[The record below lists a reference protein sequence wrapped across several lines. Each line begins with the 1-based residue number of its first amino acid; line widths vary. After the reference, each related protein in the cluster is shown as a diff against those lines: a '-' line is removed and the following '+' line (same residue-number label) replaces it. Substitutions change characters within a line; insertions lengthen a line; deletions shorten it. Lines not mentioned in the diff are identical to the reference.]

1 MATLTPVSGG
11 SQPVLHMDVGNTVL
25 QTANIASA
33 GPVQPQGPK
42 LDFFSLTAN
51 ASLANEGGANEYV
64 ANVLN
69 AIQNGTTAT
78 VDGRDVLIG
87 GATVAFYQVGP
98 SPAVI
103 NLAVYPTGTYDLANL
118 VLVAQTANTASIGIP
133 TANVSNVSTF
143 TSLISS

>member
-1 MATLTPVSGG
+1 MASLTPVSGG
-11 SQPVLHMDVGNTVL
+11 TQPVLHLDVGNTVL
-25 QTANIASA
+25 QTANIAAA

-64 ANVLN
+64 ANVLL

-78 VDGRDVLIG
+78 VDSRDVLIG

-98 SPAVI
+98 NPAVI
-103 NLAVYPTGTYDLANL
+103 NLAIYPTGTYDKANL
-118 VLVAQTANTASIGIP
+118 VLVAQTANTTTIGIP
-133 TANVSNVSTF
+133 TANVSNVATF